1 MVKKTN
7 LLLPLLNETPID
19 KMKLAIL
26 LAIGLTGVCTAAPA
40 HKENEAVKQQYDP
53 LCDVFPPWDRP
64 EWLRG
69 KCGPGPFHKEE
80 AVKQQYDPLCDVFPP
95 WDRPEW
101 LRGKCG
107 LFLDHFTRRLQRNSN
122 TTLHGHVTP
131 SHQRIVLKGCVDF
144 VSNITLLFLD
154 QATLELRK

>member
-1 MVKKTN
+1 MKKTN
-7 LLLPLLNETPID
+7 LLLPLLNDTPID

-26 LAIGLTGVCTAAPA
+26 LAIGLIGVCTAAPA
-40 HKENEAVKQQYDP
+40 HKEDEAVKQQYDP

-107 LFLDHFTRRLQRNSN
+107 PFPGPFHKEAAKEQQHYPTRLCDTIPPENRPE
-122 TTLHGHVTP
+122 G
-131 SHQRIVLKGCVDF
+131 
-144 VSNITLLFLD
+144 
-154 QATLELRK
+154 LRRFCEQHYSPFPRPGNP